1 MHYVITITA
10 TAAIPLSIFCWM
22 MVAAAIA
29 LAING
34 ESPRAVLAMPRTI
47 FQRCQLPTHVETIND
62 SRIVG

>member
-22 MVAAAIA
+22 MGAAALA
-29 LAING
+29 LALNG

-47 FQRCQLPTHVETIND
+47 FRRCQLPTHAEATND
-62 SRIVG
+62 PRVTG

>member
-10 TAAIPLSIFCWM
+10 TAAIPLSIFGWM
-22 MVAAAIA
+22 MGAAALA

-47 FQRCQLPTHVETIND
+47 FRRCQLSANAEAIND
-62 SRIVG
+62 VRVTG

>member
-1 MHYVITITA
+1 MYYVITITA

-22 MVAAAIA
+22 MGAAAIA

-47 FQRCQLPTHVETIND
+47 FQRCQLPSHVETIAD
-62 SRIVG
+62 AGVVR